1 MKSDGISGQT
11 IVHAGAVAKWV
22 KADGWRAA
30 LIFGPSG
37 AGKSDLALR
46 ALQAGWRLVSDDYSM
61 IWASGG
67 ELWTRAP
74 DTIADRIEARG
85 LGIEMEP
92 ALGFSRACLAVVCD
106 SEIERLPGPETM
118 ELEGVLMPCIHL
130 NPLEASAL
138 TKVDRALSTRRARP
152 A

>member
-1 MKSDGISGQT
+1 M

-22 KADGWRAA
+22 NRAGWRAA

-46 ALQAGWRLVSDDYSM
+46 ALQSGWRLVADDYSM
-61 IWASGG
+61 VWASAG

-85 LGIEMEP
+85 LGIETEP
-92 ALGFSRACLAVVCD
+92 ALVVSRAVLAVVCD
-106 SEIERLPGPETM
+106 GAEIERLPSPESM
-118 ELEGVLMPCIHL
+118 ELQGVHLPCIHL

-138 TKVDRALSTRRARP
+138 TKVDRALSTRRAHP

>member
-1 MKSDGISGQT
+1 MAL
-11 IVHAGAVAKWV
+11 IVHAGAVARWV
-22 KADGWRAA
+22 NRSGWRAA

-61 IWASGG
+61 VWDSDG
-67 ELWTRAP
+67 ELWVRAP
-74 DTIADRIEARG
+74 DTIVDRIEARG

-92 ALGFSRACLAVVCD
+92 ALNVARATLAVVCD
-106 SEIERLPGPETM
+106 GAEIERLPSPETM
-118 ELEGVLMPCIHL
+118 ELQGVALPCIHL

-138 TKVDRALSTRRARP
+138 TKVDRALSTRRANP

>member
-1 MKSDGISGQT
+1 L
-11 IVHAGAVAKWV
+11 IVHAGAVAKWINRS
-22 KADGWRAA
+22 GWRAA

-46 ALQAGWRLVSDDYSM
+46 ALQSGWRLVSDDYSM
-61 IWASGG
+61 VWSSEG

-92 ALGFSRACLAVVCD
+92 ALTVSRAVLAVVCD
-106 SEIERLPGPETM
+106 GAEIERLPSPESM
-118 ELEGVLMPCIHL
+118 ELQGVSLPCIHL

-138 TKVDRALSTRRARP
+138 TKVDRALSTRRASP

>member
-1 MKSDGISGQT
+1 M

-22 KADGWRAA
+22 NRSGWRAA

-46 ALQAGWRLVSDDYSM
+46 AIEAGWRLVSDDYSM
-61 IWASGG
+61 VWDSAG
-67 ELWTRAP
+67 ELWVRAP

-92 ALGFSRACLAVVCD
+92 ALTVARVGLAVVCD
-106 SEIERLPGPETM
+106 GAEIERLPSPESM
-118 ELEGVLMPCIHL
+118 ELEGVAVPCMHL

-138 TKVDRALSTRRARP
+138 TKVDRALSTRRANP